1 MDFIQAPEIHEI
13 AATKKGGLTRS
24 PLVCAGAVVVYAANC
39 FIRWIVSGNFRTI
52 IINVAA

>member
-13 AATKKGGLTRS
+13 AATKKGGLNRS